1 MIRVLVVDDHAVVRE
16 GLKRIIEAA
25 EDVTVADEAACPEQ
39 ALASVAAR
47 RCDVV
52 VLDLSLPGLGGMD
65 LLRGIR
71 RIAPRLPV
79 LILSIHGE
87 DMFAL
92 RALRA
97 GAQAYLTKDSAPDEL
112 LAALRKVAG
121 GGHYLTPVVAERLAC
136 HLDPTAS
143 DVLHDRLSER
153 ELQVLTLIGRGKTP
167 AQMAAELNLSPKTI
181 GTYRSRLLEKMGLR
195 TSSELVAYAVRHDLV
210 D

>member
-1 MIRVLVVDDHAVVRE
+1 M
-16 GLKRIIEAA
+16 
-25 EDVTVADEAACPEQ
+25 
-39 ALASVAAR
+39 
-47 RCDVV
+47 V

-167 AQMAAELNLSPKTI
+167 AQMAAELHLSPKTI